1 MDLLPVVPNPRFGR
15 PPSWT
20 ISNDHISGMGYRYPI
35 HLHELQTTEQL
46 WRNIGENNER
56 GVIRLVTI

>member
-1 MDLLPVVPNPRFGR
+1 MENFELPYLWNGLSDPLSR
-15 PPSWT
+15 
-20 ISNDHISGMGYRYPI
+20 I
-35 HLHELQTTEQL
+35 TEEL